1 MKALVT
7 GGAGFIGS
15 HVADRLLE
23 RGYHVRVVDS
33 LQPRVHPKGK
43 PPWVRPEIEF
53 IHGDVRDKEVMRR
66 AMEGVEVISHQAA
79 YQDYMPDFSTFIS
92 TNATSTALIL
102 ELVVEMKLDLRKL
115 TVASSQA
122 VYGEGRYL
130 SPVLGEFEATA
141 RPLAQLEAADWE
153 MKCPESGRSCENLLL
168 EERMQNPNNAYALSK
183 LFEEMTALRLG
194 KLHGIPATALRY
206 SITQG
211 PRQSLYN
218 SYSGVCRIFC
228 LRLLHDEPPIIYE
241 DGLQRRDY
249 VHIDDVVEAN
259 MIALFDDRTNHEQYN
274 VGSGRATTVCEFA
287 QKLIEV
293 MGKDIAPRI
302 PGEFRVGDNRHSVSS
317 IEKLKAL
324 GWAPKRSLEDIFRDY
339 IAWIEGFGDLGEYF
353 READRLMREA
363 GSVRAAKAGA

>member
-15 HVADRLLE
+15 HIADRLLE
-23 RGYHVRVVDS
+23 RGYHVRIVDS

-43 PPWVRPEIEF
+43 PSWVRPEFEF
-53 IHGDVRDKEVMRR
+53 IQGDVRDKDVMKK

-92 TNATSTALIL
+92 TNVTSTALIL
-102 ELVVEMKLDLRKL
+102 ELVVEMKLDIRKVV
-115 TVASSQA
+115 VASSQA
-122 VYGEGRYL
+122 AYGEGNYAC
-130 SPVLGEFEATA
+130 SDHGPFEAKG
-141 RPLAQLEAADWE
+141 RSIEQMEAGDWE
-153 MKCPESGRSCENLLL
+153 MKCPVCNLDCDNLLL
-168 EERMQNPNNAYALSK
+168 EESMHNPNNAYALSK

-194 KLHGIPATALRY
+194 RLHGIPTTAFRY

-218 SYSGVCRIFC
+218 SYSGVNRIFC

-241 DGLQRRDY
+241 DGLQKRDY
-249 VHIDDVVEAN
+249 VHIGDVVDAN
-259 MIALFDDRTNHEQYN
+259 MLAFDDPRTDYEQYN

-287 QKLIEV
+287 AELITM
-293 MGKDIAPRI
+293 MGKDIEPSI
-302 PGEFRVGDNRHSVSS
+302 PSEFRVGDNRHSVSS
-317 IEKLKAL
+317 IEKLSAL
-324 GWAPKRSLEDIFRDY
+324 GWEVKRPLSAIFKDYLE
-339 IAWIEGFGDLGEYF
+339 WIESFGDVGEYF

-363 GSVRAAKAGA
+363 GSVRAVKTP

>member
-15 HVADRLLE
+15 HISDALLK

-43 PPWVRPEIEF
+43 PAWVNPEVEF
-53 IHGDVRDKEVMRR
+53 IQGDVRDKEVMRR
-66 AMEGVEVISHQAA
+66 AMDGVEIVSHQAA

-92 TNATSTALIL
+92 TNATSTALIM
-102 ELVVEMKLDLRKL
+102 ELVVEMKLDMRKVV
-115 TVASSQA
+115 VASSQA
-122 VYGEGRYL
+122 AYGEGNYTCREH
-130 SPVLGEFEATA
+130 GAFEAKG
-141 RPLAQLEAADWE
+141 RPLAQLERADWE
-153 MKCPESGRSCENLLL
+153 MKCPVCGRDCDNLLL
-168 EERMQNPNNAYALSK
+168 EEHMHNPNNAYALSK

-194 KLHGIPATALRY
+194 RLHGIPAAALRY

-218 SYSGVCRIFC
+218 SYSGVCRIFS
-228 LRLLHDEPPIIYE
+228 LRLLHDQPPVIYE
-241 DGLQRRDY
+241 DGMQKRDY
-249 VHIDDVVEAN
+249 VHIADVVEAN
-259 MIALFDDRTNHEQYN
+259 MIALFDERATFEQYN

-287 QKLIEV
+287 SELTKMV
-293 MGKDIAPRI
+293 GKDIAPSI

-317 IEKLKAL
+317 IAKLSAL
-324 GWAPKRSLEDIFRDY
+324 GWNPQRTIQDIFRDY
-339 IAWIEGFGDLGEYF
+339 LAWIESFGDVGEYF

-363 GSVRAAKAGA
+363 GAVRAARTG

>member
-1 MKALVT
+1 MKAMVT

-23 RGYHVRVVDS
+23 RGYHVRVLDS

-66 AMEGVEVISHQAA
+66 AMHGVELISHQAA

-92 TNATSTALIL
+92 TNATSTALII
-102 ELVVEMKLDLRKL
+102 ELIVEMKLDVRKL
-115 TVASSQA
+115 VVASSQA
-122 VYGEGRYL
+122 AYGEGQYRC
-130 SPVLGEFEATA
+130 PEHGAFDAKG
-141 RPLAQLEAADWE
+141 RPLEQLERGDWE
-153 MKCPESGRSCENLLL
+153 MKCPVCGRDADNLLL
-168 EERMQNPNNAYALSK
+168 EEHMHNPNNAYALSK

-194 KLHGIPATALRY
+194 RLHGVPAAALRY

-228 LRLLHDEPPIIYE
+228 LRLLHGEPPVVYE
-241 DGLQRRDY
+241 DGLQKRDY

-259 MIALFDDRTNHEQYN
+259 MLALFDERTNFEQYN
-274 VGSGRATTVCEFA
+274 VGSGRATTVREFA
-287 QKLIEV
+287 AELTAV
-293 MGKDIAPRI
+293 MGKAVAPRI
-302 PGEFRVGDNRHSVSS
+302 PGEFRLGDNRHSVSS
-317 IEKLKAL
+317 IEKLRAL
-324 GWAPKRSLEDIFRDY
+324 GWEPKRSLRDIFRDY
-339 IAWIEGFGDLGEYF
+339 LAWIQSFGDAGAYF
-353 READRLMREA
+353 LEADRLMR
-363 GSVRAAKAGA
+363 SAGAVRPVTR

>member
-15 HVADRLLE
+15 HIADRLLA

-43 PPWVRPEIEF
+43 PPWVPPEVEF
-53 IHGDVRDKEVMRR
+53 IQGDVRDKDVMKR
-66 AMEGVEVISHQAA
+66 AMEGVDVVSHQAA

-92 TNATSTALIL
+92 TNATSTALIM
-102 ELVVEMKLDLRKL
+102 ELAVEMKLDLKKVI
-115 TVASSQA
+115 VASSQA
-122 VYGEGRYL
+122 AYGEGNYTCDEHG
-130 SPVLGEFEATA
+130 PFEAKG
-141 RPLAQLEAADWE
+141 RPLAQMEAGDWE
-153 MKCPESGRSCENLLL
+153 MKCPVCNRDCDNLLL
-168 EERMQNPNNAYALSK
+168 EERMHNPNNAYALSK

-194 KLHGIPATALRY
+194 RLHGIPAAALRY

-218 SYSGVCRIFC
+218 SYSGVNRIFC

-241 DGLQRRDY
+241 DGLMKRDY
-249 VHIDDVVEAN
+249 VHIQDVVDAH
-259 MIALFDDRTNHEQYN
+259 MLVLDDSRADYEQFN
-274 VGSGRATTVCEFA
+274 VGGGRATTVREFA
-287 QKLIEV
+287 SELIKM
-293 MGKDIAPRI
+293 MGKNIAAVI

-324 GWAPKRSLEDIFRDY
+324 GWEVKRPLSGIFKDY
-339 IAWIEGFGDLGEYF
+339 LAWIESFGDVGEYF

-363 GSVRAAKAGA
+363 GSVRAVRKN